1 MFMADLLL
9 FAALLMEFAAQSS
22 KGITND
28 ISQSS
33 EELSPLRLAKLQSVS
48 IYVIMNLICKS
59 PSVCYVLDRKSV
71 V

>member
-1 MFMADLLL
+1 MFVTDLLL
-9 FAALLMEFAAQSS
+9 FAALLMEFAAQAS

-48 IYVIMNLICKS
+48 ICV
-59 PSVCYVLDRKSV
+59 R
-71 V
+71 